1 MYCAVLLLA
10 DGTYDREFID
20 YLPTVRDIT
29 ALEDDHSV
37 YITLPSRDYSSRD
50 YYNNTE
56 RKPAKLINLFKIGG
70 DDV

>member
-10 DGTYDREFID
+10 DGTYDREFLD

-37 YITLPSRDYSSRD
+37 YITLPSRDY
-50 YYNNTE
+50 YNNTE
-56 RKPAKLINLFKIGG
+56 RKPAKLINLFKIGE
-70 DDV
+70 DDE

>member
-37 YITLPSRDYSSRD
+37 YITLPSRDY
-50 YYNNTE
+50 YNNTE
-56 RKPAKLINLFKIGG
+56 RKPAKLINLFKIGE
-70 DDV
+70 DDE

>member
-10 DGTYDREFID
+10 DGTYDREFLD

-37 YITLPSRDYSSRD
+37 YITLPSRDY
-50 YYNNTE
+50 YNNTE
-56 RKPAKLINLFKIGG
+56 RKPAKLINLFKIGDG
-70 DDV
+70 DE

>member
-10 DGTYDREFID
+10 DGTYDREFLD

-37 YITLPSRDYSSRD
+37 YITLPSRDY
-50 YYNNTE
+50 YNNTE

>member
-29 ALEDDHSV
+29 SLEDDHSV
-37 YITLPSRDYSSRD
+37 YITQPSRD

-56 RKPAKLINLFKIGG
+56 RKPARLVNLFKIGG
-70 DDV
+70 DEDE

>member
-37 YITLPSRDYSSRD
+37 YITLPSRDY
-50 YYNNTE
+50 YNNTE